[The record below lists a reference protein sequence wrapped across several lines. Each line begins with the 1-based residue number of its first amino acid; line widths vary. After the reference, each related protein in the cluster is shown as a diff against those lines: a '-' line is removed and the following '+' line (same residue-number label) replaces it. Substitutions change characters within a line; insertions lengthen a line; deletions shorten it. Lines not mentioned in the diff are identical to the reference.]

1 MADYEKISGLIKR
14 IAGTQNNALVLFE
27 AKVKSVDA
35 AAQTCTLTRYDTDF
49 ENVRL
54 TVGFTGDSDLLVI
67 PAEGSMV
74 IAADMS
80 APLMRD
86 IVVLAVSKSAGI
98 VFQGGQNGGLV
109 KVKELTEKLNAIEKE
124 INDLKTAL
132 SPGKVQVDPTSSAIL
147 PTTFS
152 TWIKEKLTQTK
163 QTDLENANF
172 KH

>member
-27 AKVKSVDA
+27 AKVKSVNA

-54 TVGFTGDSDLLVI
+54 TAGFTGDSDLLVI

-109 KVKELTEKLNAIEKE
+109 KVKELTKKLNAIEKE
-124 INDLKTAL
+124 INDLKSAL
-132 SPGKVQVDPTSSAIL
+132 QAPQTDPQGGVLATVFTSWAGQ
-147 PTTFS
+147 T
-152 TWIKEKLTQTK
+152 LTQTS

>member
-27 AKVKSVDA
+27 AKVKSVDT

-54 TVGFTGDSDLLVI
+54 TAGFTGDSDLLVI

-86 IVVLAVSKSAGI
+86 IVVLAVSKSAEI

-109 KVKELTEKLNAIEKE
+109 KVKKLTEKLNAIEKE

-152 TWIKEKLTQTK
+152 AWIKEKLTQTEQK
-163 QTDLENANF
+163 DIENATF

>member
-54 TVGFTGDSDLLVI
+54 TAGFTGDSDLLVI

-109 KVKELTEKLNAIEKE
+109 KVEKLTEKLNAIEKE

-132 SPGKVQVDPTSSAIL
+132 SPEKVQVDPTSSAIL

-152 TWIKEKLTQTK
+152 AWIKEKLTQTE

>member
-54 TVGFTGDSDLLVI
+54 TAGFTGDSDLLVI

-109 KVKELTEKLNAIEKE
+109 KVEKLTEKLNAIEK
-124 INDLKTAL
+124 DLNNLKSAL
-132 SPGKVQVDPTSSAIL
+132 QAPQTDPQGGVLATVF
-147 PTTFS
+147 TTWAGQ
-152 TWIKEKLTQTK
+152 TLTQTE
-163 QTDLENANF
+163 QTDIENANF

>member
-54 TVGFTGDSDLLVI
+54 TAGFTGDSDLLII

-98 VFQGGQNGGLV
+98 VFQIGRAHV
-109 KVKELTEKLNAIEKE
+109 
-124 INDLKTAL
+124 
-132 SPGKVQVDPTSSAIL
+132 
-147 PTTFS
+147 
-152 TWIKEKLTQTK
+152 
-163 QTDLENANF
+163 
-172 KH
+172 

>member
-1 MADYEKISGLIKR
+1 
-14 IAGTQNNALVLFE
+14 
-27 AKVKSVDA
+27 
-35 AAQTCTLTRYDTDF
+35 
-49 ENVRL
+49 
-54 TVGFTGDSDLLVI
+54 
-67 PAEGSMV
+67 MV

-132 SPGKVQVDPTSSAIL
+132 SPEKVKVDPQGGVLATVFKSWAGQ
-147 PTTFS
+147 T
-152 TWIKEKLTQTK
+152 LTQTK